1 MSLKLFSILC
11 SFLLVSSV
19 IGAEEVKT
27 LEIGAQAP
35 EFNLKGVDGKMYT
48 LKSFAKADILVVLFS
63 CNHCPT
69 AQAYEDR
76 MIKFVNDYKSKKVS
90 MVVISPNSYK
100 AVQFSELGYTDL
112 SDSYEEMI
120 IRAKDKKYNFPY
132 LYDGATQAISKK
144 YGAIATPHAFV
155 FDKARKL
162 RYQGRIDDNEYI
174 GKEKVHD
181 MKNAVDALLAGQE
194 VTTTTTKVFGC
205 SVKWEEKST
214 NVNKEVESWAKMPVS
229 LEKVSL
235 DQIKALVKNEGSGKY
250 RLINVWA
257 TWCGPC
263 VREFTG
269 LVESHH
275 MYRRR
280 DFEFVSVSMDAPKN
294 YDKTLAF
301 LKEKYASNKN
311 LIYDGVDKYAFIEA
325 LDPKWQG
332 ALPYTIL
339 ISPEGKIVYNQMG
352 LLDIGMLRKNIAD
365 HVGRYYD

>member
-1 MSLKLFSILC
+1 MSVKLFTFLFAGMLSLTSI
-11 SFLLVSSV
+11 F
-19 IGAEEVKT
+19 AEEVKT
-27 LEIGAQAP
+27 LDIGATAP
-35 EFNLKGVDGKMYT
+35 DFNLKGVDGKMYT
-48 LKSFAKADILVVLFS
+48 LKTFAKAEVLVILFS

-76 MIKFVNDYKSKKVS
+76 LIKFVQDYKAKNVS
-90 MVVISPNSYK
+90 LVVISPNSDK

-112 SDSYEEMI
+112 SDSYAEMI

-132 LYDGATQAISKK
+132 LYDGATQAIAKK
-144 YGAIATPHAFV
+144 YGPVATPHAFV
-155 FDKARKL
+155 FDKSRKL

-181 MKNAVDALLAGQE
+181 LRNAVDAILAGKE

-205 SVKWEEKST
+205 SVKWEEKSK
-214 NVNKEVESWAKMPVS
+214 NVNSEIESWAKMPVS

-235 DQIKALVKNEGSGKY
+235 DQIKTLVKNEGSGKY

-301 LKEKYASNKN
+301 LKEKLASNKN
-311 LIYDGVDKYAFIEA
+311 LIYDGEDKYAFIEA
-325 LDPKWQG
+325 FDPKWQG

-339 ISPEGKIVYNQMG
+339 VSPEGKVVYNQMG
-352 LLDIGMLRKNIAD
+352 LLDIGILRKNIAD
-365 HVGRYYD
+365 HIGRYYD

>member
-1 MSLKLFSILC
+1 MSIKLFTILFSIL
-11 SFLLVSSV
+11 LLSMQMS
-19 IGAEEVKT
+19 GEEVKT
-27 LEIGAQAP
+27 LEIGTTAP
-35 EFNLKGVDGKMYT
+35 NFNLKGVDGKMYT
-48 LKSFAKADILVVLFS
+48 LQSFAKANILVILFS

-76 MIKFVNDYKSKKVS
+76 MIKFVNDYKSKNVS
-90 MVVISPNSYK
+90 LVIISPNSDK

-112 SDSYEEMI
+112 SDSYPEMI
-120 IRAKDKKYNFPY
+120 LRAKDKKYNFPY

-144 YGAIATPHAFV
+144 YGAVATPHAFV
-155 FDKARKL
+155 FDKSRKL
-162 RYQGRIDDNEYI
+162 KYQGRIDDNEHI
-174 GKEKVHD
+174 GREKVHD
-181 MKNAVDALLAGQE
+181 LRNAVDALLAGQE

-205 SVKWEEKST
+205 SVKWEEKSK
-214 NVNKEVESWAKMPVS
+214 NVNAEVESWAKMPVS
-229 LEKVSL
+229 LEKVNL
-235 DQIKALVKNEGSGKY
+235 DQIKALAKNEGSGKY

-280 DFEFVSVSMDAPKN
+280 DFEFISVSMDAPKN

-311 LIYDGVDKYAFIEA
+311 VIYDGEDKYALIEA
-325 LDPKWQG
+325 IDPNWQG
-332 ALPYTIL
+332 ALPYTLL
-339 ISPEGKIVYNQMG
+339 ISPEGKVVYNQMG
-352 LLDIGMLRKNIAD
+352 LLDIGKLRKNVAD
-365 HVGRYYD
+365 HLGRYYD